1 MNVGEIFIAI
11 GIVALTVLVGIP
23 LAIRILR
30 GSSLKA
36 KVAGQEIE
44 LGGKTAESLADA
56 TPQTVIAPADP
67 EIQRLLSDLEGS
79 LSIVYDEAC
88 QVVRVEMVRVLGVP
102 KDALSSNG
110 DFQFIDALLWQA
122 IYGKNGKKSVRT
134 ILEDAILHKRF
145 ESSSKIMNQI
155 IEDRNEFLTSA
166 VRHINAET
174 QRVFEAKYHSKYDV
188 YNPVSGEN
196 TTHSRIISR
205 ERLAELL
212 RGYTSDGILSMLES
226 LFY

>member
-1 MNVGEIFIAI
+1 MNVGEIVIAI
-11 GIVALTVLVGIP
+11 GTVVATLLIGIP
-23 LAIRILR
+23 LAVRILK
-30 GSSLKA
+30 GGNLKA
-36 KVAGQEIE
+36 KVGGQELEI
-44 LGGKTAESLADA
+44 GGKAEESAVDS
-56 TPQTVIAPADP
+56 TPQTALAPADP
-67 EIQRLLSDLEGS
+67 EIQRLLADLEGS

-88 QVVRVEMVRVLGVP
+88 QVIRLEMVRALGVP

-110 DFQFIDALLWQA
+110 DYQFIDSLLWQA

-174 QRVFEAKYHSKYDV
+174 QRLFEAKYHSQYDV
-188 YNPVSGEN
+188 FFPKSGRN
-196 TTHSRIISR
+196 KTQHRIISR

-212 RGYTSDGILSMLES
+212 RSYTEAGILKIIEQ
-226 LFY
+226 LFF